1 MAENERKPRR
11 ERLTLIRLYEVL
23 RGLGFEGGYD
33 AVRRHARRW
42 QREEAGRTAT
52 AFVPLSFDPGEA
64 YQFDWSHEVIVM
76 AGVTTTV
83 KVAHVRLSH
92 SRMFFVAAYPRETQ
106 EMVFD
111 AHARAFAFFGGVCT
125 RGIYDNMS
133 TAVDAVFLGKERRF
147 NRRFL
152 QMCSHYLVEP
162 TACTP
167 AAGWEKGQVENQVGL
182 VRERFFT
189 PRLRFASYEELNA
202 WLLDRCIEHAS
213 AHRHPELRERTVA
226 MCSKTRRRR

>member
-1 MAENERKPRR
+1 MTTVETIGRIRRAHFVQKLSVREIARRLHVSRKTVRKAIEAEEPVFTYTRVAEPKPKLGGHAAALEQMLAENERKPRR

-33 AVRRHARRW
+33 AVCRHARRW

-106 EMVFD
+106 EMVFP
-111 AHARAFAFFGGVCT
+111 
-125 RGIYDNMS
+125 
-133 TAVDAVFLGKERRF
+133 
-147 NRRFL
+147 
-152 QMCSHYLVEP
+152 Q
-162 TACTP
+162 
-167 AAGWEKGQVENQVGL
+167 
-182 VRERFFT
+182 
-189 PRLRFASYEELNA
+189 
-202 WLLDRCIEHAS
+202 
-213 AHRHPELRERTVA
+213 
-226 MCSKTRRRR
+226 